1 MKIKIPAQ
9 TNLGITEKAFNR
21 DVKGNSKSVYNEK
34 TVGTNNFIA
43 VAEHESG
50 ERKVYQMLGIDFEGK
65 KFVSALP
72 SPTHLFL
79 TTAIELF
86 ELSEKRK
93 SVDFN
98 ECGKKDKNSNIH
110 MLYFNPGYTHECY
123 TDYLKARITSII
135 MLISSLENF
144 MNQKI
149 PNDFVYEK
157 NEKGK
162 LKRYN
167 HKKIE
172 ARISFKEKLEF
183 ILPKAINNLTFW
195 DRKTEELEIIFK
207 LYDQRKTFIHL
218 KTNSEEEW
226 KMYSEPFA
234 KMISFDLLK
243 AIKTI
248 INTVNAIEKD
258 FFEEEIS

>member
-9 TNLGITEKAFNR
+9 TKLNITESAFH
-21 DVKGNSKSVYNEK
+21 DVKENTKNEYNNVISGK
-34 TVGTNNFIA
+34 NKFIA
-43 VAEHESG
+43 VAEHHTG
-50 ERKVYQMLGIDFEGK
+50 EKKVYQMLGIDHEGK
-65 KFVSALP
+65 KYVSVLP

-79 TTAIELF
+79 TTAVELF

-93 SVDFN
+93 SIDFN
-98 ECGKKDKNSNIH
+98 ECSKKDKNSN
-110 MLYFNPGYTHECY
+110 LYLLDFNAGYTHECY
-123 TDYLKARITSII
+123 TDYLKARIASII

-149 PNDFVYEK
+149 PDDFIYERL
-157 NEKGK
+157 EKGK
-162 LKRYN
+162 FKRYN

-172 ARISFKEKLEF
+172 AHISFKEKLEH

-195 DRKTEELEIIFK
+195 ESRDEELEIIFN
-207 LYDQRKTFIHL
+207 LYNQRKIFIHL

-226 KMYSEPFA
+226 KMYSEPFE
-234 KMISFDLLK
+234 KMISFDLLN

-248 INTVNAIEKD
+248 INTVNAIEEN
-258 FFEEEIS
+258 FFEEEENN

>member
-9 TNLGITEKAFNR
+9 TKLNIAESALR
-21 DVKGNSKSVYNEK
+21 DVKENTRNDYNEFK
-34 TVGTNNFIA
+34 SGNNKFIA
-43 VAEHESG
+43 VAKHHTG
-50 ERKVYQMLGIDFEGK
+50 GKKVYQMLGIDHEGK
-65 KFVSALP
+65 KYVSVLP

-93 SVDFN
+93 SIDFI
-98 ECGKKDKNSNIH
+98 ECAKKDKNSN
-110 MLYFNPGYTHECY
+110 LFLLDFNAGYTHECY
-123 TDYLKARITSII
+123 TDYLKARIASII

-157 NEKGK
+157 YEKGK

-172 ARISFKEKLEF
+172 AHISFREKLEF
-183 ILPKAINNLTFW
+183 IIPKTINNLTFW
-195 DRKTEELEIIFK
+195 ETKTEELEIIFK

-226 KMYSEPFA
+226 KMYSESFD

-258 FFEEEIS
+258 FFEKEID